1 MFLFYFFK
9 DGIRNAPGIEYEL
22 GYFQLESH
30 KFFENNFINLFILMY
45 QKNPEQDKLPANS

>member
-9 DGIRNAPGIEYEL
+9 DGIRNAAGIEYEL